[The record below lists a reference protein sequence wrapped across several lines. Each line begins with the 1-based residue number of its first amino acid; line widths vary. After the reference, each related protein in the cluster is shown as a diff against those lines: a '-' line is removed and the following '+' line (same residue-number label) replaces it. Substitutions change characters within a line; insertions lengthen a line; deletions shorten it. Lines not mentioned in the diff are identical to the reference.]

1 MTNLIKYVIPTV
13 LTLQI
18 NHSFLSLSA
27 LPDNQDLR
35 ILYVLL
41 DGIGDLPNPNLNG
54 QTPLEAAKTPNIDTL
69 SKNGKMGQV
78 ISVGEGISPQSDIAV
93 FNMLGYDF
101 QGKKYVGRGI
111 VEIIGCGVDF
121 RDGDLAL
128 RGNFATLDRNKIID
142 RRAGRDIVKQE
153 AINICAFL
161 EDNVKF
167 DDPDVSV
174 KITPTISHRVI
185 IKFRHNKK
193 YLSDKITNTD
203 PAYGKLNGIGIAKTD
218 VESMVVQESKSED
231 NSESSILSAKIVNE
245 FTRKSISLLK
255 EHPINLKRISNNK
268 KPMNVILLRD
278 AGNSIPSLQPIN
290 EKYGISTSCLVDM
303 PVEIGIAKMLG
314 MALFCSEKI
323 DDYTQKGKEVAEI
336 LKSYNLVYVHIKG
349 PDEYG
354 HDGDAL
360 GKKSNIEL
368 IDENFFGMFLKS
380 ANKPYVVVISGD
392 HSTPCIKK
400 SHTDDP
406 IPLLVSGNGIKSD
419 GSQRFT
425 ESWGRTGSIGT
436 LKGSE
441 VISSVLNM
449 IRTQKEK

>member
-1 MTNLIKYVIPTV
+1 M
-13 LTLQI
+13 
-18 NHSFLSLSA
+18 SE
-27 LPDNQDLR
+27 NQDLK

-41 DGIGDLPNPNLNG
+41 DGIGDLPNPELDG
-54 QTPLEAAKTPNIDTL
+54 KTPLEAANTPNIDIL
-69 SKNGKMGQV
+69 ARKGKMGQV

-93 FNMLGYDF
+93 FNMLGYNF
-101 QGKKYVGRGI
+101 QGQKYAGRGI
-111 VEIIGCGVDF
+111 VEIIGSGVEF

-128 RGNFATLDRNKIID
+128 RGNFATLDNSKIID
-142 RRAGRDIVKQE
+142 RRAGRDIIKHE
-153 AINICAFL
+153 ASSICSFL
-161 EDNVKF
+161 EANVRF

-193 YLSDKITNTD
+193 SLSDKITNTD
-203 PAYGKLNGIGIAKTD
+203 PAYGKLNGIGIAKAD
-218 VESMVVQESKSED
+218 IENMAVQESTSED
-231 NSESSILSAKIVNE
+231 NSDSSILSAKIVNE
-245 FTRKSISLLK
+245 FTWKSIALMK
-255 EHPINLKRISNNK
+255 DHQVNLDRISKNK

-278 AGNSIPSLQPIN
+278 AGNSVPNLQPIN

-303 PVEIGIAKMLG
+303 PVEIGIAKIIG
-314 MALFCSEKI
+314 MDLFCSQKI
-323 DDYTQKGKEVAEI
+323 DDYRQKGIEAAKI
-336 LKSYNLVYVHIKG
+336 LDSYNLVYVHIKG

-354 HDGDAL
+354 HDGNAL

-368 IDENFFGMFLKS
+368 IDENFFGVFLKS
-380 ANKPYVVVISGD
+380 VTRKNVVVISGD

-425 ESWGRTGSIGT
+425 ESWASKGSMGT
-436 LKGSE
+436 LKGSQ
-441 VISSVLNM
+441 VISYVLKMM
-449 IRTQKEK
+449 ITQKDS

>member
-1 MTNLIKYVIPTV
+1 MSEKQN
-13 LTLQI
+13 
-18 NHSFLSLSA
+18 
-27 LPDNQDLR
+27 LR

-41 DGIGDLPNPNLNG
+41 DGIGDLPSPELNG
-54 QTPLEAAKTPNIDTL
+54 KTPLEAANIPNIDAL
-69 SKNGKMGQV
+69 ARKGKMGEV
-78 ISVGEGISPQSDIAV
+78 ISVGKGISPQSDIAV

-101 QGKKYVGRGI
+101 QGQKYAGRGI
-111 VEIIGCGVDF
+111 VEIIGSGVDF

-128 RGNFATLDRNKIID
+128 RGNFATLDNSKIID
-142 RRAGRDIVKQE
+142 RRAGRDIIKQE
-153 AINICAFL
+153 ASAICSFL

-193 YLSDKITNTD
+193 SLSDKITNTD
-203 PAYGKLNGIGIAKTD
+203 PAYGKLNGIGIAKTNVD
-218 VESMVVQESKSED
+218 NMTVQQSISED
-231 NSESSILSAKIVNE
+231 NSELSILSANIVNE
-245 FTRKSISLLK
+245 FTRKSIALMK
-255 EHPINLKRISNNK
+255 DHHVNIDRISKNK
-268 KPMNVILLRD
+268 KPMSVILLRD
-278 AGNSIPSLQPIN
+278 AGNSVPHLQPIN

-303 PVEIGIAKMLG
+303 PVEIGIAKIIG
-314 MALFCSEKI
+314 MDLFYSQKI
-323 DDYTQKGKEVAEI
+323 DDYAQKGMEVAKI
-336 LKSYNLVYVHIKG
+336 LDLYNLVYVHIKG

-360 GKKSNIEL
+360 GKMSNIEL
-368 IDENFFGMFLKS
+368 IDKNFFGMFLKS
-380 ANKPYVVVISGD
+380 VTRAHVVVISGD

-406 IPLLVSGNGIKSD
+406 IPLLVSGNNIKSD

-425 ESWGRTGSIGT
+425 ESWASKGSIGT

-441 VISSVLNM
+441 VISHVLKM
-449 IRTQKEK
+449 TSRQKNS

>member
-1 MTNLIKYVIPTV
+1 M
-13 LTLQI
+13 
-18 NHSFLSLSA
+18 SE
-27 LPDNQDLR
+27 NQDLR

-41 DGIGDLPNPNLNG
+41 DGIGDLPNPELDG
-54 QTPLEAAKTPNIDTL
+54 KTPLEAANTPNIDVL
-69 SKNGKMGQV
+69 ARRGKMGQV
-78 ISVGEGISPQSDIAV
+78 ISVGEGIFPQSDIAV

-101 QGKKYVGRGI
+101 QGKKYAGRGI
-111 VEIIGCGVDF
+111 VEIIGSGVEF
-121 RDGDLAL
+121 HDGDLAL
-128 RGNFATLDRNKIID
+128 RGNFATLDNSKIID
-142 RRAGRDIVKQE
+142 RRAGRDIIKQE
-153 AINICAFL
+153 ASAICSFL

-193 YLSDKITNTD
+193 SLSDKITNTD

-218 VESMVVQESKSED
+218 IENMAVQESTSED
-231 NSESSILSAKIVNE
+231 NSESSTLSAKIVNE
-245 FTRKSISLLK
+245 FTKKSIALMK
-255 EHPINLKRISNNK
+255 DHQVNLDRISKNK
-268 KPMNVILLRD
+268 KPMSVILLRD
-278 AGNSIPSLQPIN
+278 AGNSVPHLQPIN

-303 PVEIGIAKMLG
+303 PVEIGIAKIIG
-314 MALFCSEKI
+314 MDLFCSQKI
-323 DDYTQKGKEVAEI
+323 DEYRQKGTEAAKI
-336 LKSYNLVYVHIKG
+336 LDSYNLVYVHIKG

-368 IDENFFGMFLKS
+368 IDENFFGVFLKS
-380 ANKPYVVVISGD
+380 VTRKHVVVISGD

-425 ESWGRTGSIGT
+425 ESWASKGSMGT
-436 LKGSE
+436 LKGSQ
-441 VISSVLNM
+441 VISYVLKM
-449 IRTQKEK
+449 MSAQKNN

>member
-1 MTNLIKYVIPTV
+1 MLTV

-18 NHSFLSLSA
+18 NHGFLPHSTLSEV
-27 LPDNQDLR
+27 QDAR

-54 QTPLEAAKTPNIDTL
+54 QTPLDAARTPNIDSL
-69 SKNGKMGQV
+69 ARKGKMGQV
-78 ISVGEGISPQSDIAV
+78 ISVGKGIPPQSDIAV

-101 QGKKYVGRGI
+101 QSKKYAGRGV

-128 RGNFATLDRNKIID
+128 RGNFATLDSKRIID
-142 RRAGRDIVKQE
+142 RRAGRDIVKEE
-153 AINICAFL
+153 ASNICTFL
-161 EDNVKF
+161 EGKVKF
-167 DDPDVSV
+167 EDSDVSV

-193 YLSDKITNTD
+193 FLSDRITNTD
-203 PAYGKLNGIGIAKTD
+203 PAYVKLNGIGIAKAD
-218 VESMVVQESKSED
+218 VESMFVQESQSED
-231 NSESSILSAKIVNE
+231 NTESSIMSAKIVNE

-255 EHPINLKRISNNK
+255 DHPVNLNRISNNK

-278 AGNSIPSLQPIN
+278 AGNSVPYVQPIK

-303 PVEIGIAKMLG
+303 PVEIGIAKIIG
-314 MALFCSEKI
+314 MDLFCSQKI
-323 DDYTQKGKEVAEI
+323 DDYKQKGKEVAEI
-336 LKSYNLVYVHIKG
+336 LNSYNLVYVHIKG

-368 IDENFFGMFLKS
+368 IDKDFFGVFLKCVT
-380 ANKPYVVVISGD
+380 KQHIVVISGD
-392 HSTPCIKK
+392 HSTPCIRK

-425 ESWGRTGSIGT
+425 EFCGSKGSIGT

-449 IRTQKEK
+449 IRTQKYK

>member
-1 MTNLIKYVIPTV
+1 MSENR
-13 LTLQI
+13 
-18 NHSFLSLSA
+18 
-27 LPDNQDLR
+27 DLR
-35 ILYVLL
+35 VLYVLL
-41 DGIGDLPNPNLNG
+41 DGIGDLPNPELNG
-54 QTPLEAAKTPNIDTL
+54 KTPLEAANTPNIDIL
-69 SKNGKMGQV
+69 ARKGKMGQV

-101 QGKKYVGRGI
+101 QGKKYAGRGI
-111 VEIIGCGVDF
+111 VEIIGSGVEF

-128 RGNFATLDRNKIID
+128 RGNFATLDNSKIID
-142 RRAGRDIVKQE
+142 RRAGRDIIKQE
-153 AINICAFL
+153 ASTICSFL

-193 YLSDKITNTD
+193 SLSDKITNTD

-218 VESMVVQESKSED
+218 IENMAVQESTSEE
-231 NSESSILSAKIVNE
+231 NSESSMLSAKIVNE
-245 FTRKSISLLK
+245 FTKKSIALMK
-255 EHPINLKRISNNK
+255 DHQVNLDRISKNK
-268 KPMNVILLRD
+268 KPMSVILLRD
-278 AGNSIPSLQPIN
+278 AGNSVPHLQPIN

-303 PVEIGIAKMLG
+303 PVEIGIAKIIG
-314 MALFCSEKI
+314 MDLFCSQRI
-323 DDYTQKGKEVAEI
+323 DEYRQKGTEAAKI
-336 LKSYNLVYVHIKG
+336 LDSYNLVYVHIKG

-354 HDGDAL
+354 HDGDAV

-368 IDENFFGMFLKS
+368 IDENFFGVFLKS
-380 ANKPYVVVISGD
+380 VTRKHVVVISGD

-425 ESWGRTGSIGT
+425 ESWASKGSMGT
-436 LKGSE
+436 LKGSQ
-441 VISSVLNM
+441 VISYVLKM
-449 IRTQKEK
+449 MSTQKNN

>member
-1 MTNLIKYVIPTV
+1 M
-13 LTLQI
+13 
-18 NHSFLSLSA
+18 SES
-27 LPDNQDLR
+27 QDLG

-41 DGIGDLPNPNLNG
+41 DGIGDLPNPELDG
-54 QTPLEAAKTPNIDTL
+54 KTPLEAANTPNIDVL
-69 SKNGKMGQV
+69 ARKGKMGQV

-101 QGKKYVGRGI
+101 QGQKYAGRGI
-111 VEIIGCGVDF
+111 VEIIGSGVEF

-128 RGNFATLDRNKIID
+128 RGNFATLDNSKIID
-142 RRAGRDIVKQE
+142 RRAGRDIIKQE
-153 AINICAFL
+153 ASTICSILEANI
-161 EDNVKF
+161 KF

-185 IKFRHNKK
+185 IKFRHDKK
-193 YLSDKITNTD
+193 SLSDKITNTD

-218 VESMVVQESKSED
+218 IENMAVQESTSED

-245 FTRKSISLLK
+245 FTRKSIALMK
-255 EHPINLKRISNNK
+255 DQKVNLDRISKNK
-268 KPMNVILLRD
+268 KPMSVILLRD
-278 AGNSIPSLQPIN
+278 AGNTVPHLQPIN

-303 PVEIGIAKMLG
+303 PVEIGIAKIIG
-314 MALFCSEKI
+314 MDLFCSQKI
-323 DDYTQKGKEVAEI
+323 DDYRQKGTEAAKI
-336 LKSYNLVYVHIKG
+336 LDSYNLVYVHIKG

-368 IDENFFGMFLKS
+368 IDENFFGVFLKS
-380 ANKPYVVVISGD
+380 ATRRHVVVISGD

-425 ESWGRTGSIGT
+425 ESWASKGSMGT
-436 LKGSE
+436 LKGSQ
-441 VISSVLNM
+441 VISYVLKM
-449 IRTQKEK
+449 MSAQKNN

>member
-1 MTNLIKYVIPTV
+1 M
-13 LTLQI
+13 
-18 NHSFLSLSA
+18 
-27 LPDNQDLR
+27 
-35 ILYVLL
+35 YVLL
-41 DGIGDLPNPNLNG
+41 DGIGDLPNPELDG
-54 QTPLEAAKTPNIDTL
+54 KTPLEAANTPNIDVL
-69 SKNGKMGQV
+69 ARKGKMGQV

-101 QGKKYVGRGI
+101 QGKKYAGRGI
-111 VEIIGCGVDF
+111 VEIIGSGVEF

-128 RGNFATLDRNKIID
+128 RGNFATLDNTKIID

-153 AINICAFL
+153 ASTICSFL

-193 YLSDKITNTD
+193 FLSDKITNTD

-218 VESMVVQESKSED
+218 IENMAVQESTSED
-231 NSESSILSAKIVNE
+231 NSESSMLSAKIVNE
-245 FTRKSISLLK
+245 FTKKSIALMK
-255 EHPINLKRISNNK
+255 DHQVNLDRISKNK
-268 KPMNVILLRD
+268 KPMSAILLRD
-278 AGNSIPSLQPIN
+278 AGNSVPHLQPIN

-303 PVEIGIAKMLG
+303 PVEIGIAKIIG
-314 MALFCSEKI
+314 MDLFCSQKI
-323 DDYTQKGKEVAEI
+323 DEYRQKGTEAAKI
-336 LKSYNLVYVHIKG
+336 LDSYNLVYVHIKG

-354 HDGDAL
+354 HDGDAV

-368 IDENFFGMFLKS
+368 IDENFFGVFLKS
-380 ANKPYVVVISGD
+380 VTRKHVVVISGD

-425 ESWGRTGSIGT
+425 ESWASKGSMGT
-436 LKGSE
+436 LKGSQ
-441 VISSVLNM
+441 VISYVLKM
-449 IRTQKEK
+449 MSTQKNN

>member
-1 MTNLIKYVIPTV
+1 M
-13 LTLQI
+13 TLQI
-18 NHSFLSLSA
+18 NHSYLSVSTLS
-27 LPDNQDLR
+27 DNQDLR

-41 DGIGDLPNPNLNG
+41 DGIGDLPNPSLNG
-54 QTPLEAAKTPNIDTL
+54 QTPLEAAKTPNIDSL
-69 SKNGKMGQV
+69 ARKGKMGQV
-78 ISVGEGISPQSDIAV
+78 ISVGKGISPQSDIAV

-101 QGKKYVGRGI
+101 QGVKYAGRGI
-111 VEIIGCGVDF
+111 IEIIGCGVDF

-128 RGNFATLDRNKIID
+128 RGNFATLDSNRIID
-142 RRAGRDIVKQE
+142 RRAGRDILKQE
-153 AINICAFL
+153 ANSICAFL

-218 VESMVVQESKSED
+218 VEAMVVQESQSED
-231 NSESSILSAKIVNE
+231 NSESSILSAKIINE

-255 EHPINLKRISNNK
+255 EHQVNLNRISNNK
-268 KPMNVILLRD
+268 KPMSIILLRD
-278 AGNSIPSLQPIN
+278 AGNAVPSLQPIN
-290 EKYGISTSCLVDM
+290 EKYGISTSCVVDM
-303 PVEIGIAKMLG
+303 PVEIGIAKILG
-314 MALFCSEKI
+314 MDIYRSQKI
-323 DDYTQKGKEVAEI
+323 DDYEQKAKEVAEI
-336 LKSYNLVYVHIKG
+336 LNSYNLVYVHIKG

-368 IDENFFGMFLKS
+368 IDENFFGVFLKS
-380 ANKPYVVVISGD
+380 VTKQHIVVISGD

-406 IPLLVSGNGIKSD
+406 IPLLVSGSGIKSD
-419 GSQRFT
+419 ESQRFT
-425 ESWGRTGSIGT
+425 ESWGNKGSIGT

-441 VISSVLNM
+441 VISIVLNM
-449 IRTQKEK
+449 ARTQ

>member
-1 MTNLIKYVIPTV
+1 M
-13 LTLQI
+13 
-18 NHSFLSLSA
+18 
-27 LPDNQDLR
+27 
-35 ILYVLL
+35 YVLL
-41 DGIGDLPNPNLNG
+41 DGIGDLPNPELEG
-54 QTPLEAAKTPNIDTL
+54 KTPLEVANIPNIDGL
-69 SKNGKMGQV
+69 ARNGKMGQV

-101 QGKKYVGRGI
+101 QGQKYAGRGI
-111 VEIIGCGVDF
+111 VEIIGSGVEF
-121 RDGDLAL
+121 RNGDLAL
-128 RGNFATLDRNKIID
+128 RGNFATLDKSKIID
-142 RRAGRDIVKQE
+142 RRAGRDIIKQE
-153 AINICAFL
+153 ASTICSFL

-193 YLSDKITNTD
+193 SLSDKITNTD

-218 VESMVVQESKSED
+218 IENMAVQESTSED
-231 NSESSILSAKIVNE
+231 NSEPSILSAKIVNE
-245 FTRKSISLLK
+245 FTRKSIAFLK
-255 EHPINLKRISNNK
+255 DHQVNLDRISKNK
-268 KPMNVILLRD
+268 KPMSVILLRD
-278 AGNSIPSLQPIN
+278 AGNTVPHLQPIN

-303 PVEIGIAKMLG
+303 PVEIGIAKIIG
-314 MALFCSEKI
+314 MDLFCSQKI
-323 DDYTQKGKEVAEI
+323 DDYRQKGIEAAKI
-336 LKSYNLVYVHIKG
+336 LDSYNLVYVHIKG

-380 ANKPYVVVISGD
+380 VTRKYVVVISGD

-406 IPLLVSGNGIKSD
+406 IPLLVSGDGIKSD

-425 ESWGRTGSIGT
+425 ESWASKGSMGT
-436 LKGSE
+436 LKGSQ
-441 VISSVLNM
+441 VISYVLKM
-449 IRTQKEK
+449 MRAQKNN

>member
-1 MTNLIKYVIPTV
+1 
-13 LTLQI
+13 
-18 NHSFLSLSA
+18 LSE
-27 LPDNQDLR
+27 NQDLR

-41 DGIGDLPNPNLNG
+41 DGIGDLPNPELDG
-54 QTPLEAAKTPNIDTL
+54 KTPLEAANTPHIDVLTR
-69 SKNGKMGQV
+69 KGKMGQV

-101 QGKKYVGRGI
+101 QGKKYAGRGI
-111 VEIIGCGVDF
+111 VEIIGSGVEF

-128 RGNFATLDRNKIID
+128 RGNFATLDNSKIID
-142 RRAGRDIVKQE
+142 RRAGRDIIKQE
-153 AINICAFL
+153 ASTICSFL

-193 YLSDKITNTD
+193 SLSDKITNTD

-218 VESMVVQESKSED
+218 IESMAVQESTSED
-231 NSESSILSAKIVNE
+231 NSESSMLSAKIVNE
-245 FTRKSISLLK
+245 FTKKSIALMK
-255 EHPINLKRISNNK
+255 DHQVNLDRISKNK
-268 KPMNVILLRD
+268 KPMSVILLRD
-278 AGNSIPSLQPIN
+278 AGNSVPHLQPIN

-303 PVEIGIAKMLG
+303 PVEIGIAKIIG
-314 MALFCSEKI
+314 MDLFCSQKI
-323 DDYTQKGKEVAEI
+323 DEYRQKGTEAAKI
-336 LKSYNLVYVHIKG
+336 LDSYNLVYVHIKG

-368 IDENFFGMFLKS
+368 IDENFFGVFLKS
-380 ANKPYVVVISGD
+380 VTRKYVVVISGD

-425 ESWGRTGSIGT
+425 ESWASKGSMGT
-436 LKGSE
+436 LKGSQ
-441 VISSVLNM
+441 VISYVLKMMSTRKNN
-449 IRTQKEK
+449 

>member
-1 MTNLIKYVIPTV
+1 M
-13 LTLQI
+13 
-18 NHSFLSLSA
+18 
-27 LPDNQDLR
+27 
-35 ILYVLL
+35 YVLL
-41 DGIGDLPNPNLNG
+41 DGIGDLPNPELEG
-54 QTPLEAAKTPNIDTL
+54 KTPLEVANTPNIDGL
-69 SKNGKMGQV
+69 ARNGKMGQV

-101 QGKKYVGRGI
+101 QGQKYAGRGI
-111 VEIIGCGVDF
+111 VEIIGSGVEF
-121 RDGDLAL
+121 RNGDLAL
-128 RGNFATLDRNKIID
+128 RGNFATLDNSKIID
-142 RRAGRDIVKQE
+142 RRAGRDIIKQE
-153 AINICAFL
+153 ASTICSFL

-185 IKFRHNKK
+185 IKFRNNKK
-193 YLSDKITNTD
+193 SLSDKITNTD

-218 VESMVVQESKSED
+218 IENMAVQESTSED

-245 FTRKSISLLK
+245 FTRKSIAFLK
-255 EHPINLKRISNNK
+255 DHQVNLDRISKNK
-268 KPMNVILLRD
+268 KPMSVILLRD
-278 AGNSIPSLQPIN
+278 AGNTVPHLQPIN

-303 PVEIGIAKMLG
+303 PVEIGIAKIIG
-314 MALFCSEKI
+314 MDLFCSQKI
-323 DDYTQKGKEVAEI
+323 DDYRQKGIEAAKI
-336 LKSYNLVYVHIKG
+336 LDSYNLVYVHIKG

-380 ANKPYVVVISGD
+380 VTRKYVVVISGD

-406 IPLLVSGNGIKSD
+406 IPLLVSGDGIKSD

-425 ESWGRTGSIGT
+425 ESWASKGSMGT
-436 LKGSE
+436 LKGSQ
-441 VISSVLNM
+441 VISYVLKM
-449 IRTQKEK
+449 MSAQKNN

>member
-69 SKNGKMGQV
+69 AKNGKMGQV

-128 RGNFATLDRNKIID
+128 RGNFATLDT
-142 RRAGRDIVKQE
+142 
-153 AINICAFL
+153 
-161 EDNVKF
+161 NVKF

-255 EHPINLKRISNNK
+255 EHSINLKRISNNK

>member
-1 MTNLIKYVIPTV
+1 M
-13 LTLQI
+13 TLQI
-18 NHSFLSLSA
+18 NHGYLSVSTLS
-27 LPDNQDLR
+27 DNQDLR

-41 DGIGDLPNPNLNG
+41 DGIGDLPNPSLNG
-54 QTPLEAAKTPNIDTL
+54 QTPLEAAKTPNIDSL
-69 SKNGKMGQV
+69 ARKGKMGQV
-78 ISVGEGISPQSDIAV
+78 ISVGKGISPQSDIAV

-101 QGKKYVGRGI
+101 QGKKYAGRGI
-111 VEIIGCGVDF
+111 IEIIGCEVDF
-121 RDGDLAL
+121 CDGDLAL
-128 RGNFATLDRNKIID
+128 RGNFATLDSNRIID
-142 RRAGRDIVKQE
+142 RRAGRDILKQE
-153 AINICAFL
+153 ANSICAFL

-218 VESMVVQESKSED
+218 VEAMVVQESQSED

-245 FTRKSISLLK
+245 FTHKSISLLK
-255 EHPINLKRISNNK
+255 EHQVNLNRISNNK
-268 KPMNVILLRD
+268 KPMSVILLRD
-278 AGNSIPSLQPIN
+278 AGNAVPSLQPIN

-303 PVEIGIAKMLG
+303 PVEIGIAKILG
-314 MALFCSEKI
+314 MDIFRSQKI
-323 DDYTQKGKEVAEI
+323 DDYEQKGKEVAEI
-336 LKSYNLVYVHIKG
+336 LNSYNLVYVHIKG

-368 IDENFFGMFLKS
+368 IDENFFGVFLKS
-380 ANKPYVVVISGD
+380 VTKQHIVVISGD

-419 GSQRFT
+419 ESQRFT
-425 ESWGRTGSIGT
+425 ESWGNKGSIGT

-441 VISSVLNM
+441 VISIVLNM
-449 IRTQKEK
+449 ARTK

>member
-1 MTNLIKYVIPTV
+1 V
-13 LTLQI
+13 TLQI
-18 NHSFLSLSA
+18 NHGYLSDSTLS
-27 LPDNQDLR
+27 DNQDLR

-41 DGIGDLPNPNLNG
+41 DGIGDLPNPSLNG
-54 QTPLEAAKTPNIDTL
+54 ATPLEAAKTPNIDSL
-69 SKNGKMGQV
+69 ARQGRMGQV
-78 ISVGEGISPQSDIAV
+78 ISVGKGISPQSDIAV

-101 QGKKYVGRGI
+101 QGKKYAGRGI
-111 VEIIGCGVDF
+111 IEIIGCGVDF
-121 RDGDLAL
+121 SDGDLAL
-128 RGNFATLDRNKIID
+128 RGNFATLDSNRIID
-142 RRAGRDIVKQE
+142 RRAGRDIHKQE
-153 AINICAFL
+153 ANSICAFL

-174 KITPTISHRVI
+174 KITPTISHRAI
-185 IKFRHNKK
+185 IKFRHNKE

-218 VESMVVQESKSED
+218 VEAMVVQESQSED
-231 NSESSILSAKIVNE
+231 NSESSTLSANIVNE

-255 EHPINLKRISNNK
+255 EHPVNLNRISNNK
-268 KPMNVILLRD
+268 KPMSVILLRD
-278 AGNSIPSLQPIN
+278 AGNAVPSLQPIN

-303 PVEIGIAKMLG
+303 PVEIGIAKILG
-314 MALFCSEKI
+314 MDIFRSQKI
-323 DDYTQKGKEVAEI
+323 DDYEQKGKEVAEI
-336 LKSYNLVYVHIKG
+336 LNSYNLVYVHIKG

-368 IDENFFGMFLKS
+368 IDENFFGMFLKCVT
-380 ANKPYVVVISGD
+380 KQHIVVISGD
-392 HSTPCIKK
+392 HSTPCIRK

-406 IPLLVSGNGIKSD
+406 IPLLVSGNVIKSD

-425 ESWGRTGSIGT
+425 ESWGNKGSIGT

-441 VISSVLNM
+441 VISTVLNM
-449 IRTQKEK
+449 ARTH

>member
-1 MTNLIKYVIPTV
+1 M
-13 LTLQI
+13 
-18 NHSFLSLSA
+18 SE
-27 LPDNQDLR
+27 NQELR
-35 ILYVLL
+35 MLYVLL
-41 DGIGDLPNPNLNG
+41 DGIGDLPNPELDG
-54 QTPLEAAKTPNIDTL
+54 KTPLEAANTPNIDVL
-69 SKNGKMGQV
+69 ARKGKMGQV

-101 QGKKYVGRGI
+101 QGQKYAGRGI
-111 VEIIGCGVDF
+111 VEIIGSGVEF

-128 RGNFATLDRNKIID
+128 RGNFATLDNSKIID
-142 RRAGRDIVKQE
+142 RRAGRDIIKQE
-153 AINICAFL
+153 AGTICSFL

-185 IKFRHNKK
+185 IKFRHIKK
-193 YLSDKITNTD
+193 SLSDKITNTD

-218 VESMVVQESKSED
+218 IENMAVQESISED
-231 NSESSILSAKIVNE
+231 NTESSILSAKIVNE
-245 FTRKSISLLK
+245 FTRKSIALLK
-255 EHPINLKRISNNK
+255 DHQVNLDRISKNK
-268 KPMNVILLRD
+268 KPMSVILLRD
-278 AGNSIPSLQPIN
+278 AGNSVPHLQPIN

-303 PVEIGIAKMLG
+303 PVEIGIAKIIG
-314 MALFCSEKI
+314 MDLFCSQKI
-323 DDYTQKGKEVAEI
+323 DDYRQKGVEVAKI
-336 LKSYNLVYVHIKG
+336 LDVYNLVYVHIKG

-368 IDENFFGMFLKS
+368 IDENFFGVFLKLVTG
-380 ANKPYVVVISGD
+380 KHVVVISGD

-425 ESWGRTGSIGT
+425 ESWASKGSMGT
-436 LKGSE
+436 LKGSQ
-441 VISSVLNM
+441 VISYVLKM
-449 IRTQKEK
+449 MSTQKNK

>member
-1 MTNLIKYVIPTV
+1 M
-13 LTLQI
+13 
-18 NHSFLSLSA
+18 
-27 LPDNQDLR
+27 
-35 ILYVLL
+35 YVLL
-41 DGIGDLPNPNLNG
+41 DGIGDLPNPELDG
-54 QTPLEAAKTPNIDTL
+54 KTPLEAANTPNIDVL
-69 SKNGKMGQV
+69 ARKGKMGQV

-101 QGKKYVGRGI
+101 QGKKYAGRGI
-111 VEIIGCGVDF
+111 VEIIGSGVEF

-128 RGNFATLDRNKIID
+128 RGNFATLDNSKIID
-142 RRAGRDIVKQE
+142 RRAGRDIIKQE
-153 AINICAFL
+153 ASTICSFL

-167 DDPDVSV
+167 DDPDVSA

-193 YLSDKITNTD
+193 SLSDKITNTD

-218 VESMVVQESKSED
+218 IENMAVQESTSED

-245 FTRKSISLLK
+245 FTRKSIALMK
-255 EHPINLKRISNNK
+255 DHQVNLDRISKSK
-268 KPMNVILLRD
+268 KPMSVILLRD
-278 AGNSIPSLQPIN
+278 AGNSVPHLQQIN

-303 PVEIGIAKMLG
+303 PVEIGIAKIIG
-314 MALFCSEKI
+314 MHLFCSQKI
-323 DDYTQKGKEVAEI
+323 DDYRQKGTEAAKI
-336 LKSYNLVYVHIKG
+336 LDSYNLVYVHIKG

-368 IDENFFGMFLKS
+368 IDENFFGVFLKS
-380 ANKPYVVVISGD
+380 VTRKHVVVISGD

-425 ESWGRTGSIGT
+425 ESWANKGSMGT
-436 LKGSE
+436 LKGSQ
-441 VISSVLNM
+441 VISYVLKIM
-449 IRTQKEK
+449 STQKNN

>member
-1 MTNLIKYVIPTV
+1 M
-13 LTLQI
+13 
-18 NHSFLSLSA
+18 
-27 LPDNQDLR
+27 
-35 ILYVLL
+35 YVLL
-41 DGIGDLPNPNLNG
+41 DGIGDLPNPELEG
-54 QTPLEAAKTPNIDTL
+54 KTPLEAANIPNIDDL
-69 SKNGKMGQV
+69 ARNGKMGQV

-101 QGKKYVGRGI
+101 QGQKYAGRGI
-111 VEIIGCGVDF
+111 VEIIGSGVEF
-121 RDGDLAL
+121 RNGDLAL
-128 RGNFATLDRNKIID
+128 RGNFATLDKSKIID
-142 RRAGRDIVKQE
+142 RRAGRDIIKQE
-153 AINICAFL
+153 ASTICSFL

-193 YLSDKITNTD
+193 SLSDKITNTD

-218 VESMVVQESKSED
+218 IENMAVQESTSED

-245 FTRKSISLLK
+245 FTRKSIAFLK
-255 EHPINLKRISNNK
+255 DHQVNLDRISKNK
-268 KPMNVILLRD
+268 KPMSVILLRD
-278 AGNSIPSLQPIN
+278 AGNTVPHLQPIN

-303 PVEIGIAKMLG
+303 PVEIGIAKIIG
-314 MALFCSEKI
+314 MDLFCSQKI
-323 DDYTQKGKEVAEI
+323 DDYRQKGIEAAKI
-336 LKSYNLVYVHIKG
+336 LDSYNLVYVHIKG

-380 ANKPYVVVISGD
+380 VTRKYVVVISGD

-406 IPLLVSGNGIKSD
+406 IPLLVSGDGIKSD

-425 ESWGRTGSIGT
+425 ESWASKGSMGT
-436 LKGSE
+436 LKGSQ
-441 VISSVLNM
+441 VISYVLKM
-449 IRTQKEK
+449 MRAQKNN

>member
-1 MTNLIKYVIPTV
+1 M
-13 LTLQI
+13 
-18 NHSFLSLSA
+18 
-27 LPDNQDLR
+27 
-35 ILYVLL
+35 YVLL
-41 DGIGDLPNPNLNG
+41 DGIGDLPNPELEG
-54 QTPLEAAKTPNIDTL
+54 KTPLEVANTPNIDGL
-69 SKNGKMGQV
+69 ARNGKMGQV

-101 QGKKYVGRGI
+101 QGEKYAGRGI
-111 VEIIGCGVDF
+111 VEIIGSGVEF
-121 RDGDLAL
+121 RNGDLAL
-128 RGNFATLDRNKIID
+128 RGNFATLDNNKIID
-142 RRAGRDIVKQE
+142 RRAGRDIIKQE
-153 AINICAFL
+153 ASTICSFL

-193 YLSDKITNTD
+193 SLSDKITNTD

-218 VESMVVQESKSED
+218 IENMAVQECTSED

-245 FTRKSISLLK
+245 FTRKSIAFLK
-255 EHPINLKRISNNK
+255 DHQVNLDRISKNK
-268 KPMNVILLRD
+268 KPMSVILLRD
-278 AGNSIPSLQPIN
+278 AGNTVPHLQPIN

-303 PVEIGIAKMLG
+303 PVEIGIAKIIG
-314 MALFCSEKI
+314 MDLFCSQKI
-323 DDYTQKGKEVAEI
+323 DDYRQKGIEAAKI
-336 LKSYNLVYVHIKG
+336 LDSYNLVYVHIKG

-380 ANKPYVVVISGD
+380 VTRKHVVVISGD

-406 IPLLVSGNGIKSD
+406 IPLLVSGDGIKSD

-425 ESWGRTGSIGT
+425 ESWASKGSMGT
-436 LKGSE
+436 LKGSQL
-441 VISSVLNM
+441 ISYVLKM
-449 IRTQKEK
+449 TSTQKNN

>member
-1 MTNLIKYVIPTV
+1 M
-13 LTLQI
+13 
-18 NHSFLSLSA
+18 
-27 LPDNQDLR
+27 
-35 ILYVLL
+35 YVLL
-41 DGIGDLPNPNLNG
+41 DGIGDLPNPELDG
-54 QTPLEAAKTPNIDTL
+54 KTPLEAANTPNIDVL
-69 SKNGKMGQV
+69 ARKGKMGQV
-78 ISVGEGISPQSDIAV
+78 ISVGEGISPKSDIAV

-101 QGKKYVGRGI
+101 QGKKYAGRGI
-111 VEIIGCGVDF
+111 VEIIGSGVEF

-128 RGNFATLDRNKIID
+128 RGNFATLDNSKIID

-153 AINICAFL
+153 ASTICSFL

-174 KITPTISHRVI
+174 KIIPTISHRVI

-193 YLSDKITNTD
+193 SLSDKITNTD

-218 VESMVVQESKSED
+218 IENMAVQESTSED
-231 NSESSILSAKIVNE
+231 NSESSMLSAKIVNE
-245 FTRKSISLLK
+245 FTRKSIALMK
-255 EHPINLKRISNNK
+255 DHQVNLDRISKSK
-268 KPMNVILLRD
+268 KPMSVILLRD
-278 AGNSIPSLQPIN
+278 AGNTVPHLQPIN

-303 PVEIGIAKMLG
+303 PVEIGIAKIIG
-314 MALFCSEKI
+314 MDLFCSQKI
-323 DDYTQKGKEVAEI
+323 DEYRQKGTEAAKI
-336 LKSYNLVYVHIKG
+336 LDSYNLVYVHIKG

-368 IDENFFGMFLKS
+368 IDENFFGVFLKS
-380 ANKPYVVVISGD
+380 VTGKHVVVISGD

-425 ESWGRTGSIGT
+425 ESWASKGSMGT
-436 LKGSE
+436 LKGSQ
-441 VISSVLNM
+441 VISYVLKM
-449 IRTQKEK
+449 MSTQKNN